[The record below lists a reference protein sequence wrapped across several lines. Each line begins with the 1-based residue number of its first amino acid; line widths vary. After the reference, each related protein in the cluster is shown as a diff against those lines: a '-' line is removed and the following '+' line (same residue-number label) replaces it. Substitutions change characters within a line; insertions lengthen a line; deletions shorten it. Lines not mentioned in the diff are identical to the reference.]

1 MDSVLCYSS
10 DEGLSP
16 SGGGLVHACVAMPSG
31 EGQRRADHAHA
42 RVGHATRSRRD
53 PPGFAGFSRIK
64 VAVLTALAMLTL
76 LGRTQAAE
84 PNRFQSGEPSLSN
97 VAALAESQADDKT
110 EEDDLSERL
119 IRQAVGEDEGGI
131 MAEIMRLMDRARMR
145 LQRDFDPG
153 PETRAVQDQI
163 IKKLDEAIES
173 ARRRQ
178 GKSGG
183 QSRQKGDKRKA
194 PPKPKPDQPGQRT
207 ADQGQAGSKAADQAD
222 GSKGSPT
229 RAAATGRFREF
240 RRGWGNLPARDRD
253 EVLQGIDE
261 DVLEKYRQ
269 LIERYFRT
277 LAEDERE

>member
-1 MDSVLCYSS
+1 MSVYS
-10 DEGLSP
+10 
-16 SGGGLVHACVAMPSG
+16 
-31 EGQRRADHAHA
+31 
-42 RVGHATRSRRD
+42 
-53 PPGFAGFSRIK
+53 
-64 VAVLTALAMLTL
+64 
-76 LGRTQAAE
+76 
-84 PNRFQSGEPSLSN
+84 
-97 VAALAESQADDKT
+97 ESQAETDPQDDGDT

-153 PETRAVQDQI
+153 PETRAVQEQI
-163 IKKLDEAIES
+163 IKKLDEAIDS

-178 GKSGG
+178 GKAGG
-183 QSRQKGDKRKA
+183 QARQTGDKRQA
-194 PPKPKPDQPGQRT
+194 PPPPKPNQPGDQT
-207 ADQGQAGSKAADQAD
+207 AGQGQAGGKAADQAD

-240 RRGWGNLPARDRD
+240 RRGWGKLPARDRD